1 MIIEAILKINPNAQV
16 VVRGNDI
23 NTCEI
28 EWHNGTTP
36 ISKADIEAQF
46 PIVEFDMAMKDL
58 RTKRNKLLQDTDHYA
73 LSDQTLSDDM
83 RTYRQSL
90 RDITNG
96 LTTVEEVNAVELD
109 NAMADLRTKRN
120 QLLIDTDFHALSD
133 NTMSEDMT
141 TYRQELRDITE
152 GITTVE
158 QANAVVFPTKP

>member
-1 MIIEAILKINPNAQV
+1 MIIETILKINPNAQV

-36 ISKADIEAQF
+36 ISKSDIEAQF
-46 PIVEFDMAMKDL
+46 P
-58 RTKRNKLLQDTDHYA
+58 
-73 LSDQTLSDDM
+73 
-83 RTYRQSL
+83 
-90 RDITNG
+90 
-96 LTTVEEVNAVELD
+96 AVELD
-109 NAMADLRTKRN
+109 NAMADLRSKRN
-120 QLLIDTDFHALSD
+120 QLLQDTDFHALSD
-133 NTMSEDMT
+133 NTMSAEMT